1 MHTSYEWSKSNLPS
15 LPGKPGRGG
24 GKVGNS
30 SACLLTQ
37 LLATDAAATAAVVV
51 VAPAAAV
58 AAIVVAVVPLNAAH
72 LVFIFR
78 LETVVCSDWNLAR
91 LIGSVCLAITQNLRD
106 LLA

>member
-1 MHTSYEWSKSNLPS
+1 MLEWSKSNLPS
-15 LPGKPGRGG
+15 LPGRPGRGG

-37 LLATDAAATAAVVV
+37 LLATDAASAVLV
-51 VAPAAAV
+51 AAA
-58 AAIVVAVVPLNAAH
+58 AAIVAAAVVPLNAAH

-78 LETVVCSDWNLAR
+78 LETVVCSDCNLAR
-91 LIGSVCLAITQNLRD
+91 LIGSVCLAITQNLQD